1 MPKNPWSERMDV
13 SGNQL
18 VERVKEIAQDANA
31 RKVIVRDQQ
40 GKELVTVPLGWGAAG
55 GMVTL
60 FTAPWLAVLAAVGGA
75 VAKVK
80 IEVVRDGDPG
90 DARDTGPVSDVQPGE
105 MTEDETGDGMPIIHT
120 DTPTW
125 DAPPR
130 DQT

>member
-1 MPKNPWSERMDV
+1 MAKNSWSERMDV

-18 VERVKEIAQDANA
+18 VGRVKEIAQDANA

-55 GMVTL
+55 GVVTL
-60 FTAPWLAVLAAVGGA
+60 FAAPWLAVLAAIGGA

-80 IEVVRDGDPG
+80 IEVVRDEAADGGQAQAGDQ
-90 DARDTGPVSDVQPGE
+90 SQ
-105 MTEDETGDGMPIIHT
+105 MPIIDT
-120 DTPTW
+120 DTPGW

-130 DQT
+130 DQA

>member
-1 MPKNPWSERMDV
+1 MAKNSWSERMDV

-18 VERVKEIAQDANA
+18 VGRVKEIAQDANA

-55 GMVTL
+55 GVVTL
-60 FTAPWLAVLAAVGGA
+60 FAAPWLAVLAAIGGA

-80 IEVVRDGDPG
+80 IEVVRDEAADGGQAQQAQWAGDQ
-90 DARDTGPVSDVQPGE
+90 SQ
-105 MTEDETGDGMPIIHT
+105 MPIIDT
-120 DTPTW
+120 DTPGW

-130 DQT
+130 DQA